1 MNDPFEI
8 LRDQLEAAARPRP
21 RNRALGGRLHGPAR
35 RLGRG
40 GAPSRRRG
48 GLVLVAA
55 AGALSMLAVA
65 AAVMT
70 PGREHRRIAG
80 VPPAPS
86 VSPVPDTR
94 PAPGVSPVPDT
105 RPAPGVSPVPDT
117 RPVPGV
123 SPALDLQ
130 PLPGISPAP
139 DARAVPPVI
148 PAPLA
153 SSPPAGT
160 DFELRPDLT
169 TGHIGW
175 CATMRGVN
183 GCGPAASPRRGLII
197 GVGSYSQ
204 RGGTVA
210 FVVSERVAAAV
221 LPGGQRLPAR
231 SDPRVP
237 APLKLILTQVPKAA
251 EGRARFVDSNG
262 RDVSDEDSPGSWA
275 ASAPRLPTRERD
287 RDAPCA
293 LSVHGDTRFRE
304 HSTSVLT
311 ELPAGRDDVVRP
323 SFLACATT
331 VYYAGKTR
339 LRAAVLLD
347 AADPRAL
354 APLLP
359 GMAGEPR
366 GIVATGPLTSA
377 TRAGVGWIQVFGKGA
392 ALRKRLLAALTARV
406 P

>member
-1 MNDPFEI
+1 
-8 LRDQLEAAARPRP
+8 
-21 RNRALGGRLHGPAR
+21 
-35 RLGRG
+35 
-40 GAPSRRRG
+40 
-48 GLVLVAA
+48 
-55 AGALSMLAVA
+55 MLAVA
-65 AAVMT
+65 AVVMT
-70 PGREHRRIAG
+70 PGREHRRLAG
-80 VPPAPS
+80 VPPVPR
-86 VSPVPDTR
+86 VSPL
-94 PAPGVSPVPDT
+94 PDT

-123 SPALDLQ
+123 APVPDTRPAPGVAPALDLQ
-130 PLPGISPAP
+130 PLPGVSPVP
-139 DARAVPPVI
+139 DTRAVPRLAPV
-148 PAPLA
+148 PFA
-153 SSPPAGT
+153 SPTPAGT

-175 CATMRGVN
+175 CATLRGVN
-183 GCGPAASPRRGLII
+183 GCGPAASPQRGLII
-197 GVGSYSQ
+197 SAGSYSR

-237 APLKLILTQVPKAA
+237 APLKLILAYVPNAT
-251 EGRARFVDSNG
+251 EGRARFVDSSG
-262 RDVSDEDSPGSWA
+262 RDVSDEDAVGSWA
-275 ASAPRLPTRERD
+275 ASAHRLPTRERD

-331 VYYAGKTR
+331 VYYSGKTR

-347 AADPRAL
+347 AAYPRAK

-359 GMAGEPR
+359 GMAREPL
-366 GIVATGPLTSA
+366 GIVVTGRLTSA